1 VLSGSTVNLRRQ
13 IERIEQGMG
22 RGVRSNDDYCVV
34 LLLGAKLTARLRSAE
49 GQEMLTP
56 ATKAQLELSRRI
68 AKKLKAPSLDE
79 IEGVI
84 QQCLKRDPDWI
95 KVSKKILVSLKV
107 GDALK
112 LDPAKLA
119 LRSAFDSAR
128 ANQFKD
134 ALTVLDKAIDV
145 TTDTQLKAWLLAR
158 KAAFQ
163 HAVDAEG
170 AQKTLIAAHSL
181 EPGVVKPMH
190 GAGYKQL
197 APSTGQQAATLL
209 SNHAARFLDATEM
222 KLFADGL
229 CSDLQFSPDTSD
241 KFEAAVNDLAWF
253 IGIKGQRPEKDY
265 GEGPDNLWAMPAG
278 KFLVIEC
285 KNGVTAGSGIV
296 KKDAGQLGQSVAWF
310 EKRYPASSCVPIMIH
325 PERTLGQGAS
335 EVEGMRII
343 DPKNL
348 EKLRRN
354 LRDFAKQLTNPDV
367 ASSASEIAKRLAQF
381 ELNAD
386 AFVNAF
392 SAPLK

>member
-1 VLSGSTVNLRRQ
+1 
-13 IERIEQGMG
+13 
-22 RGVRSNDDYCVV
+22 
-34 LLLGAKLTARLRSAE
+34 
-49 GQEMLTP
+49 MLTP

-68 AKKLKAPSLDE
+68 AKKLKNPSVAE
-79 IEGVI
+79 IKGVI
-84 QQCLKRDPDWI
+84 LQCLDRDQDWI
-95 KVSKKILVSLKV
+95 KVSKKILVSLKA
-107 GDALK
+107 DDKLR

-128 ANQFKD
+128 ANQYKD
-134 ALTVLDKAIDV
+134 ALTVLDKAIDT
-145 TTDTQLKAWLLAR
+145 TTDAQVKAWLLAR

-163 HAVDAEG
+163 HEVDAEG

-190 GAGYKQL
+190 GATYKKL
-197 APSTGQQAATLL
+197 TPTTGQQATTLI
-209 SNHAARFLDATEM
+209 SNHAGRFVDSTSM
-222 KLFADGL
+222 KLFADAL
-229 CSDLQFSPDTSD
+229 CSDLQFSLDTSD

-265 GEGPDNLWAMPAG
+265 KEGPDNLWALPSG

-285 KNGVTAGSGIV
+285 KNGVTAGSGIA

-310 EKRYPASSCVPIMIH
+310 GTRYPASSCVPVIVH
-325 PERTLGQGAS
+325 PERTLGKGAS
-335 EVEGMRII
+335 EIDGMRVI
-343 DPKNL
+343 DPKSL
-348 EKLRRN
+348 EKLRQN

-367 ASSASEIAKRLAQF
+367 ASSASEVAKRLAQF

-392 SAPLK
+392 TGPVK